1 MIGIEGQVSE
11 KLKFLLKH
19 AKRFSV
25 LLLLAFAA
33 LGAVSAL
40 SLHKLRTEYSVK
52 QFLPHNHPLMVA
64 DEKQKIRFQLPEV
77 EPYFALITLPK
88 TAPGTFLE
96 SGRVKTLKDATEAL
110 AKREGVRYALSIATV
125 EGASSSAEG
134 LTVGRLLELTPEAK
148 WSARV
153 LDDPILTPQ
162 LVSQDARTAVVAVGL
177 DPEIPSTLNHRVQD
191 QSREFLRKIFP
202 GADVRLGGVPAVQ
215 YEMSAVL
222 GKELRN
228 FLGLSLLAS
237 IVTLLLFFRSIS
249 SVIIPLVLMVLA
261 NLICLAWMAWA
272 GVAFTVLSSTLP
284 VLVALTVVSMSAHT
298 MLRYA
303 SDWELSQRA
312 HANPNALRV
321 LFSSYR
327 GLLLPNFLTAITT
340 GIGFFAIALAKTPL
354 IQQYGITVGISIFVC
369 WAVVVSALLPL
380 LVLFPVP
387 RVRAWTESRATW
399 ALWVVENRRIVIAGV
414 LILCSYCLYL
424 GKDLNWS
431 ARLFD
436 DLPKGYEARATT
448 ELVDQRLGGMI
459 PLDIVIERDEENAWN
474 DPAALLALDK
484 LAAKWRTNKA
494 VGSVVG
500 PQDLIRAAGKV
511 QGRGL
516 ATTRQEAAE
525 YTFLYSFSPEN
536 PYKRFVTADGRAA
549 RVNIRMRDIPG
560 DALALAVDQ
569 LEADVRQAFPGWK
582 ISAGGMATTVHQL
595 NNELC
600 HELIFGFWQAL
611 VAISIVLGLVFRSL
625 RWAIAAAIPNL
636 LPAFV
641 LLGALSL
648 GGTPIKPGIALIFS
662 IALGISFDNTV
673 YLLGRLRYLRDRS
686 ADKRISVGKA
696 WYQEA
701 NLCFFSSLAL
711 TSGFMVFLVSF
722 FALNQQFGAYMV
734 IALLGAMLGDL
745 VFMPAMLAAC
755 PWLVK
760 NREDGAVKQ
769 FVRKWKR
776 ARAVE
781 EMAEEAV

>member
-1 MIGIEGQVSE
+1 MSGFEGQVSGSF
-11 KLKFLLKH
+11 KYLLKN
-19 AKRFSV
+19 AKRFS
-25 LLLLAFAA
+25 LLLLLGFAA
-33 LGAVSAL
+33 LGAISAL

-52 QFLPHNHPLMVA
+52 QFLPHNHPLMLA
-64 DEKQKIRFQLPEV
+64 DDKLKARFQLPEV
-77 EPYFALITLPK
+77 EPYFALVSLPNN
-88 TAPGTFLE
+88 ASGTFLE
-96 SGRVKTLKDATEAL
+96 ASRVQSLKDATEAL
-110 AKREGVRYALSIATV
+110 AKVEGVRYAVSIATI
-125 EGASSSAEG
+125 EGASSSPEG
-134 LTVGRLLELTPEAK
+134 LTVGRLLELTPQEK
-148 WSARV
+148 WAERV
-153 LDDPILTPQ
+153 LSDPILTPQ
-162 LVSQDARTAVVAVGL
+162 LLTQDARTAVVAVGL
-177 DPEIPSTLNHRVQD
+177 DPEIASTVNHRIQD
-191 QSREFLRKIFP
+191 DSRESLRKAFP
-202 GADVRLGGVPAVQ
+202 GASVRLGGVPAVQ

-249 SVIIPLVLMVLA
+249 SVVIPLVLMLLA
-261 NLICLAWMAWA
+261 NFICLAWMAWT
-272 GVAFTVLSSTLP
+272 GTAFTVLSSTLP
-284 VLVALTVVSMSAHT
+284 VLVALTVVSMCAHT

-303 SDWELSQRA
+303 SDWELAQRA
-312 HANPNALRV
+312 HVNPNPIRV
-321 LFSSYR
+321 LFSSYK

-354 IQQYGITVGISIFVC
+354 IQQYGITVGISIFIC
-369 WAVVVSALLPL
+369 WAVVCSALLPL
-380 LVLFPVP
+380 LVLFPIP
-387 RVRAWTESRATW
+387 RVRSWTESRATW
-399 ALWVVENRRIVIAGV
+399 ALWVVENRRIVIGAT
-414 LILCSYCLYL
+414 LLLCAYCLYL

-448 ELVDQRLGGMI
+448 ELVDEKLGGMI
-459 PLDIVIERDEENAWN
+459 PLDIVVERDEENAWN
-474 DPAALLALDK
+474 DPAALRALDA
-484 LAAKWRTNKA
+484 LADEWRKNPA

-500 PQDLIRAAGKV
+500 PQDLLRAAGKV

-516 ATTRQEAAE
+516 ASTRQEAAE
-525 YTFLYSFSPEN
+525 YTFLYSFSAEN

-549 RVNIRMRDIPG
+549 RINIRMRDIPG
-560 DALALAVDQ
+560 DALAVAVAN
-569 LEADVRQAFPGWK
+569 LEHQAADAFPGWK
-582 ISAGGMATTVHQL
+582 VTAGGMATTVHTL

-611 VAISIVLGLVFRSL
+611 VAISLVLGLVFRSF

-673 YLLGRLRYLRDRS
+673 YLLGRLRLLRDRS

-711 TSGFMVFLVSF
+711 TSGFLVFLVSF

-760 NREDGAVKQ
+760 NREVGVVKQ
-769 FVRKWKR
+769 FVRKWRRTR
-776 ARAVE
+776 ADE
-781 EMAEEAV
+781 EVAKEAV